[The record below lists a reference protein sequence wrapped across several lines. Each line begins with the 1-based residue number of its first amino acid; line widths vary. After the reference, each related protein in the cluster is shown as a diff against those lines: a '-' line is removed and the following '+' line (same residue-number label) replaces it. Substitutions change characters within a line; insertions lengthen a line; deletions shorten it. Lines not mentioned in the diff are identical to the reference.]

1 MKHRFRFMIT
11 IALHFYDGQ
20 SPSVGA
26 PYHLV
31 LGPLF
36 KNVLTL
42 GLYPTQNAH
51 DWNKR
56 SWPYPDFS
64 WARKCPPSPTMKF
77 LTITPRQRN
86 LEELISKRTSSKKTS
101 PFCFLFC
108 NHGYN
113 AIIVQLSKSQCINFV
128 CGKELERQL
137 SPLHLNWTNYFNN
150 R

>member
-1 MKHRFRFMIT
+1 MKHRFRFLTT
-11 IALHFYDGQ
+11 IALYFYDGQ

-42 GLYPTQNAH
+42 GLYPTQNTH

-56 SWPYPDFS
+56 SWPYPNVS
-64 WARKCPPSPTMKF
+64 WAGKCAPSQTIKF
-77 LTITPRQRN
+77 LTITPRRRN
-86 LEELISKRTSSKKTS
+86 LEELIWKRTSSEKTS

-113 AIIVQLSKSQCINFV
+113 AIIGQLSKSQCINFV

-137 SPLHLNWTNYFNN
+137 SPLHLNSTNYFNN

>member
-1 MKHRFRFMIT
+1 MKHRFRFLIT
-11 IALHFYDGQ
+11 IALYFYDGQ
-20 SPSVGA
+20 SPPVGA

-31 LGPLF
+31 LDPLF
-36 KNVLTL
+36 KNILTL

-56 SWPYPDFS
+56 SWP
-64 WARKCPPSPTMKF
+64 PSCTVKF
-77 LTITPRQRN
+77 HTITPRQRN
-86 LEELISKRTSSKKTS
+86 LEELISKRTSSEKTS